1 MFNLNIINT
10 ITSKAKNCAQ
20 SLIRKADM
28 TNWLVTACL
37 LLPTASFAT
46 ADRVESDNISS
57 NIQLPLLTKSIEQ
70 PESATD
76 EALVAE
82 IEAAEEVTI
91 DSSDELAR
99 QIIEYASKHVG
110 RPYRYG
116 SGGPKAFDCS
126 GFTSYVFKNFGVDLT
141 RSSSSQYREGE
152 KISNKDIKPGD
163 LLFFKGRSNKS
174 VGHVGMAV
182 DVDKNGKVKF
192 IHAATSKGVI
202 YSTLDEDYYA
212 KRYIGARRVL

>member
-1 MFNLNIINT
+1 MFNLNIINSIAT
-10 ITSKAKNCAQ
+10 KAKDCARTM
-20 SLIRKADM
+20 LRKTDAS
-28 TNWLVTACL
+28 NLVVVACM

-46 ADRVESDNISS
+46 ADRVESDNHNYNS
-57 NIQLPLLTKSIEQ
+57 NIQLPTMLVKTMEE
-70 PESATD
+70 PEET
-76 EALVAE
+76 VAE
-82 IEAAEEVTI
+82 ELATLEESEVNP
-91 DSSDELAR
+91 SDELAR

-126 GFTSYVFKNFGVDLT
+126 GFTSYIFRNFGVDLT
-141 RSSSSQYREGE
+141 RSSRTQYNEGE
-152 KISNKDIKPGD
+152 KVANEDIKPGD

-182 DVDKNGKVKF
+182 DVDANGKIKF